1 VPTAGGDR
9 SSNPHPASAFS
20 TAPTASVSFENIIA
34 KSGSMEKKEGWK
46 RSKVFGPEVTGQE
59 IEDEE
64 IIWNGLGSQG

>member
-1 VPTAGGDR
+1 
-9 SSNPHPASAFS
+9 
-20 TAPTASVSFENIIA
+20 
-34 KSGSMEKKEGWK
+34 MEKKEGWK